1 MNTVGLRTTI
11 VCALMLF
18 LSGFSLAQTS
28 ATALRVRV
36 VDQQKAV
43 IEKASAVLVD
53 ADGNQITGNPADPGY
68 YEFNAVKPGVY
79 TLQVAALGFGIYSNL
94 VEIKQDSKATQ
105 ELEVSLTVATAK
117 QEVTVTSDTPA
128 LSLSQD
134 ENANALVLKG
144 EDLETLPDDPD
155 DLADALQALAGPS
168 AGPNGGQFYI
178 DGFSGGQIP
187 TKASI
192 REVRINQN
200 PFSAEYDRI
209 GFGRI
214 EILTKPGSDQ
224 YHGQASFGFND
235 ESLNSRNPFAP
246 NRAPYQSRQYGLEFG
261 GPLIKNKSSFSLDFE
276 RRATDDNAVIAATV
290 LDQNLN
296 VTPFNLAVVTPQD
309 RTHVSSRLDYQLT
322 PKNTLVGHLSYFNS
336 NRTDEG
342 IGGFS
347 LPSRGYDAES
357 RGYEASLTE
366 TAMIT
371 PQVVNETRLR
381 YDADNNNRGSVTSD
395 PGLQVLESF
404 IGGGAQ
410 VGQSGDKSREFDLQ
424 NLTSWIRG
432 KHSVKAG
439 FRLDGEHQTDISE
452 SNYGGSFTFG
462 GGIAPLLDANDQI
475 VLNPDGSPEL
485 VSITSLERYRR
496 TLLFQ
501 GLGLSAAQIRALGGE
516 ATQFSITGGNPEAA
530 VTQYVFGG
538 FAQDDWRMRSNFMLS
553 AGLRYE
559 TQTNVQDTVDFA
571 PRLAFAWSPRPGA
584 RGQRPKTVIR
594 GGMGI
599 FYDRFSSG
607 LVMEAER
614 LNGLNQQQYLI
625 NNPNFFPTIPSL
637 DTLQAAAQPVTIR
650 RIGDGLK
657 TSYMIQSALSVER
670 QLPGNFTVS
679 TSFVHSRGVHMLRS
693 ANINAPLPGTGDRPL
708 GTNDNVFE
716 FRSDGLLDQNQLI
729 VNVTNRFSRKV
740 TIFGNYMLGK
750 AMSNTDGASFLP
762 VNSNDLGDE
771 WGRSAFD
778 VRHRAVI
785 GGSISVPWN
794 VRLNPFVILSSSRP
808 FNITSGR
815 DLNGDTVFN
824 DRPALA
830 TDLTKPGVVVTP
842 FGAFDPTPFP
852 GQEII
857 ARNYAEG
864 PGFFLLNLR
873 LTKTVGFGL
882 KESTT
887 DSSGGPPP
895 GAWAGGGPGGP
906 GGPGGGRGFGG
917 PGGPGGGRGGFFGG
931 GSDRKYNLS
940 FSVSVQNLL
949 NHVNL
954 GSPIGNLTSPL
965 FGEANT
971 TAGGFGRG
979 GGNMAAGNRRIEL
992 QMRFSF

>member
-1 MNTVGLRTTI
+1 MNNRVGFRTTI
-11 VCALMLF
+11 VCALMLL
-18 LSGFSLAQTS
+18 LSGLGLAQTRGP
-28 ATALRVRV
+28 AFRVRI
-36 VDQQKAV
+36 VDQQKGV
-43 IEKASAVLVD
+43 IEKATAVLVD
-53 ADGNQITGNPADPGY
+53 ADGNQIAANSADPGY
-68 YEFNAVKPGVY
+68 YEFSAVKPGVY
-79 TLQVAALGFGIYSNL
+79 TLQVTALGFGSYQNL
-94 VEIKQDSKATQ
+94 VEIKQELKETQ
-105 ELEVSLTVATAK
+105 ELEVSLAVEAAK
-117 QEVTVTSDTPA
+117 QEVTVSSDAPA

-192 REVRINQN
+192 REIRINQN

-235 ESLNSRNPFAP
+235 ESLNSRYPFAP

-276 RRATDDNAVIAATV
+276 RRATDDNSVVSATV
-290 LDQNLN
+290 LDNNLN
-296 VTPFNLAVVTPQD
+296 FTPFSLALVTPQE
-309 RTHVSSRLDYQLT
+309 RTHVSSRIDYQLT
-322 PKNTLVGHLSYFNS
+322 PKNTLVGHLSYFDS
-336 NRTDEG
+336 NRIDEG
-342 IGGFS
+342 IGEFS
-347 LPSRGYDAES
+347 LPSRGYNAQS
-357 RGYEASLTE
+357 RGYETSLTE

-371 PQVVNETRLR
+371 PQLINETRFR
-381 YDADNNNRGSVTSD
+381 YNDDNDHRDSLNND
-395 PGLQVLESF
+395 PGIQVLQAF
-404 IGGGAQ
+404 TGGGAQ
-410 VGQSGDKSREFDLQ
+410 VGHSSGSSREFELQ
-424 NLTSWIRG
+424 NLTSWVRG

-439 FRLDGEHQTDISE
+439 FRLDGQHQRDISE
-452 SNYGGSFTFG
+452 SNYGGTFTFAG
-462 GGIAPLLDANDQI
+462 GLAPVLDANNQV

-485 VSITSLERYRR
+485 AQITSLERYRR
-496 TLLFQ
+496 TLFFQSQ
-501 GLGLSAAQIRALGGE
+501 GLTGAEILAVGGG
-516 ATQFSITGGNPEAA
+516 ATQFSIAGGDPTAA

-538 FAQDDWRMRSNFMLS
+538 FAQDDWRLRSNFMLS

-571 PRLAFAWSPRPGA
+571 PRLAFAWSPRPAA

-599 FYDRFSSG
+599 FYDRFGSN

-614 LNGLNQQQYLI
+614 LNGLHQQQYLI
-625 NNPNFFPTIPSL
+625 MNPDFFPTIPSL
-637 DTLQAAAQPVTIR
+637 AELQTGAQPVTIR

-657 TSYMIQSALSVER
+657 TSYMIQSALSVEH

-679 TSFVHSRGVHMLRS
+679 ASFVRSRGVHMLRS
-693 ANINAPLPGTGDRPL
+693 ANINAPLPGTGERPL
-708 GTNDNVFE
+708 GTNNNVFE
-716 FRSDGLLDQNQLI
+716 YRSDGLLDQNQLI
-729 VNVTNRFSRKV
+729 INVTNRFSRKV

-762 VNSNDLGDE
+762 ANPYDLGDE

-778 VRHRAVI
+778 VRHRAVL
-785 GGSISVPWN
+785 GGSITMPWN
-794 VRLNPFVILSSSRP
+794 VRLNPFLIVSSGRP
-808 FNITSGR
+808 FNITTGR

-830 TDLTKPGVVVTP
+830 ADLTKAGVIVTP
-842 FGAFDPTPFP
+842 FGAFDPNPAP
-852 GQEII
+852 GEAII
-857 ARNYAEG
+857 PRNYAEG
-864 PGFFLLNLR
+864 PGFFLLNMR

-882 KESTT
+882 KESAS
-887 DSSGGPPP
+887 DNSPGGPPP
-895 GAWAGGGPGGP
+895 GGWAGGGP

-917 PGGPGGGRGGFFGG
+917 PGGPGGERGGFFGG

-954 GSPIGNLTSPL
+954 GNPIGNLSSPL

-979 GGNMAAGNRRIEL
+979 GGNMAAGNRRVEL

>member
-1 MNTVGLRTTI
+1 
-11 VCALMLF
+11 MLF

-28 ATALRVRV
+28 GPSLRVRV

-43 IEKASAVLVD
+43 IERAGAALVD
-53 ADGNQITGNPADPGY
+53 ADGNQIAAKPADPGY
-68 YEFNAVKPGVY
+68 YEFRDVKPGIY
-79 TLQVAALGFGIYSNL
+79 TLSVTAPGFGNYQNL
-94 VEIKQDSKATQ
+94 VEIKQGLKDTQ
-105 ELEVSLTVATAK
+105 ELEVSLSIEDAR
-117 QEVTVTSDTPA
+117 QEVTVSSDAPA

-134 ENANALVLKG
+134 ENANSLVLKG
-144 EDLETLPDDPD
+144 DDLETLPDDPD

-178 DGFSGGQIP
+178 DGFSGGRIP

-200 PFSAEYDRI
+200 PFSSEYDRI

-224 YHGQASFGFND
+224 YHGEAIFGFND
-235 ESLNSRNPFAP
+235 ESLNSRYPFAP

-276 RRATDDNAVIAATV
+276 RRATDDNSVVSATV
-290 LDQNLN
+290 LDENLN
-296 VTPFNLAVVTPQD
+296 IVPFNLALVTPQD
-309 RTHVSSRLDYQLT
+309 RTRFSSRLDYQLT
-322 PKNTLVGHLSYFNS
+322 QRNTLVGRLGYFNS

-342 IGGFS
+342 IGQFS
-347 LPSRGYDAES
+347 LPSRAYDAES

-371 PQVVNETRLR
+371 PQVVNETRFR
-381 YDADNNNRGSVTSD
+381 YENDNNDRTGLNSD
-395 PGLQVLESF
+395 PGIQVLESF
-404 IGGGAQ
+404 TGGGSQ
-410 VGQSGDKSREFDLQ
+410 VGQSGDESREFELQ
-424 NLTSWIRG
+424 NLTSWLQGR
-432 KHSVKAG
+432 HSVKAG
-439 FRLDGEHQTDISE
+439 FRLEAERQEDISE
-452 SNYGGSFTFG
+452 TNYGGTFTFG
-462 GGIAPLLDANDQI
+462 GGLAPELDANNQA
-475 VLNPDGSPEL
+475 VLNPDGSPVL
-485 VSITSLERYRR
+485 VQITSIERYRR

-501 GLGLSAAQIRALGGE
+501 GMGVGAAEIRALGGG
-516 ATQFSITGGNPEAA
+516 ATQFSITGGDPTAA

-538 FAQDDWRMRSNFMLS
+538 FVQDDWRLRPNLMLS

-559 TQTNVQDTVDFA
+559 AQTNVHDTIDFA
-571 PRLAFAWSPRPGA
+571 PRLAFAWSPGPASG
-584 RGQRPKTVIR
+584 GQRPTTVIR
-594 GGMGI
+594 GGIGI

-614 LNGLNQQQYLI
+614 LNGLRQQQYLI
-625 NNPNFFPTIPSL
+625 MNPNFFPAIPSL
-637 DTLQAAAQPVTIR
+637 DLLQAAAQPVTIR
-650 RIGDGLK
+650 RIGSDLK
-657 TSYMIQSALSVER
+657 TSYMIQSAVSIER

-679 TSFVHSRGVHMLRS
+679 ASFVRSRGVHMLRS
-693 ANINAPLPGTGDRPL
+693 ANINAPLPETGERPL
-708 GTNDNVFE
+708 GTNNNVFE
-716 FRSDGLLDQNQLI
+716 YRSDGLLDQNQLI
-729 VNVTNRFSRKV
+729 LNVTNRFSRRF

-762 VNSNDLGDE
+762 ANPYDLGGE

-778 VRHRAVI
+778 VRHRAVM
-785 GGSISVPWN
+785 GGSISMPWN
-794 VRLNPFVILSSSRP
+794 VRLNPFLIVSSGRP

-815 DLNGDTVFN
+815 DLNFDTVFN

-830 TDLTKPGVVVTP
+830 TDLTKPGVLVTP
-842 FGAFDPTPFP
+842 FGAFDPSPVP
-852 GQEII
+852 GAAII

-864 PGFFLLNLR
+864 PGFFLLNMR
-873 LTKTVGFGL
+873 LTKTVGFGG
-882 KESTT
+882 KERVS
-887 DSSGGPPP
+887 DDGPSGPPP
-895 GAWAGGGPGGP
+895 GAWAGGGRGGP

-917 PGGPGGGRGGFFGG
+917 PGGRGGFFGG
-931 GSDRKYNLS
+931 ASDRKYNLT

-965 FGEANT
+965 FGESNT

-979 GGNMAAGNRRIEL
+979 GGNMAAGNRRVEL